1 MEIDSLVAG
10 DGEQERELERL
21 RARVAELERAH
32 DDLARREAEAS
43 RRAALLQKIMDTLP
57 GAVFIKDRESRFIGC
72 SSRFVE
78 AAGLSSPEDML
89 GKSDYDFSWRDRA
102 EEYRADDR
110 AVMESGEP
118 KLHILEP
125 LLRADGNRIWLE
137 TSKMPLRDDEGAVV
151 GLVGVFE
158 DVSDRVRA
166 EEQRRAERE
175 ALIASQQE
183 LVAELST
190 PLLPIQ
196 DGVLVMPLIGR
207 MDEARCRLIL
217 ERLLEGVVRHRA
229 GCVILDLT
237 GVPAVDERVA
247 GGVLDAA
254 RAAELLGA
262 RVLLT
267 GLGPRLAR
275 TIVELGLDLGR
286 VATRATL
293 QDGVAEAASLRR
305 IGRGPTPRMAPMSG

>member
-1 MEIDSLVAG
+1 MGTDLLVS
-10 DGEQERELERL
+10 EEKERELELL
-21 RARVAELERAH
+21 RARVAELERAR
-32 DDLARREAEAS
+32 DDLARREVEAS
-43 RRAALLQKIMDTLP
+43 RRAAFLQGVIDALP
-57 GAVFIKDRESRFIGC
+57 GAIFCKDRDFRFTAC
-72 SSRFVE
+72 SSSFAE
-78 AAGLSSPEDML
+78 AAGLSRPEEML
-89 GKSDYDFSWRDRA
+89 GKRDDDFSWRDRA

-125 LLRADGNRIWLE
+125 LLRADGSRIWLE
-137 TSKMPLRDDEGAVV
+137 TSKAPLRDSEGAVV
-151 GLVGVFE
+151 GLVGIFE
-158 DVSDRVRA
+158 DVSERVRA
-166 EEQRRAERE
+166 GEQQRAERE
-175 ALIASQQE
+175 ALIAAQQE

-207 MDEARCRLIL
+207 MDEARCRLVL

-229 GCVILDLT
+229 ASVILDLT
-237 GVPAVDERVA
+237 GVPVVDERVA

-275 TIVELGLDLGR
+275 TIVELGLDLSG

-293 QDGVAEAASLRR
+293 QDGVAEAAPRPTARDPDRPRGLV
-305 IGRGPTPRMAPMSG
+305 RGP